1 MREEDEGVVA
11 AFLAGPEGAPFS
23 LVNPRSTA
31 AFVAL
36 PPQAKRLVTAMVGP
50 DGMVRTSRVDAPE
63 LPLDGHFLALLVRE
77 A

>member
-1 MREEDEGVVA
+1 VS
-11 AFLAGPEGAPFS
+11 AFLAGQEGAAFS

-31 AFVAL
+31 AFAAL
-36 PPQAKRLVTAMVGP
+36 PPQAQRLVAAMIGP
-50 DGMVRTSRVDAPE
+50 DGMVRTSRADTSE